1 MIDTVYYALP
11 NWLPSFLSRWLD
23 RIWVRPQLKKIF
35 AYREKRIIEII
46 ALQHEK
52 I

>member
-1 MIDTVYYALP
+1 
-11 NWLPSFLSRWLD
+11 
-23 RIWVRPQLKKIF
+23 VRPQLKKIF

-46 ALQHEK
+46 APQHEK